1 MNREKEWDFIDKEL
15 QKVEDEKSLLA
26 TFALVVKELAKEY
39 PNNQE
44 LGAEVRKLIQDDP
57 NTVSYTH
64 LRAHEDRTRSRMPSS
79 A

>member
-1 MNREKEWDFIDKEL
+1 MNRDREWDFIDKEL

-44 LGAEVRKLIQDDP
+44 LGAEVRQLIKDYKL
-57 NTVSYTH
+57 NTNTNG
-64 LRAHEDRTRSRMPSS
+64 
-79 A
+79 

>member
-1 MNREKEWDFIDKEL
+1 MDRDREWDFINKEL

-44 LGAEVRKLIQDDP
+44 LGAEVRQLIKDYKL
-57 NTVSYTH
+57 NTNTN
-64 LRAHEDRTRSRMPSS
+64 R
-79 A
+79 

>member
-1 MNREKEWDFIDKEL
+1 MKIMNRDREWDFIDKEL

-44 LGAEVRKLIQDDP
+44 LGAEVRQLIKDYKL
-57 NTVSYTH
+57 NTNTNG
-64 LRAHEDRTRSRMPSS
+64 
-79 A
+79 

>member
-1 MNREKEWDFIDKEL
+1 MQIMNRDREWDFIDKEL

-44 LGAEVRKLIQDDP
+44 LGAEVRQ
-57 NTVSYTH
+57 
-64 LRAHEDRTRSRMPSS
+64 
-79 A
+79 